1 MMMKMMMMGC
11 WVMGIGKCGHMMMM
25 GCWVM
30 EIGKWGF
37 LFNDEDGDDDDG
49 YVI

>member
-1 MMMKMMMMGC
+1 MVC
-11 WVMGIGKCGHMMMM
+11 HMMMM